1 MQIPNLLLLGCLGE
15 DGVVC
20 DDDGYGEYDGKYY
33 DDGDA
38 GEGDGE
44 DNDEE
49 APLHRCT
56 ISSCRQG

>member
-15 DGVVC
+15 D
-20 DDDGYGEYDGKYY
+20 DGYGKDVGKDY
-33 DDGDA
+33 DDGAA

-44 DNDEE
+44 DNNEE
-49 APLHRCT
+49 PPLHRCT

>member
-15 DGVVC
+15 D
-20 DDDGYGEYDGKYY
+20 DGYGEDVGKDY
-33 DDGDA
+33 DA

-56 ISSCRQG
+56 ISSCKQG